1 MFKKTLI
8 VTLIFGLFGSS
19 VATADVQTEMQ
30 SWFNSMG
37 GYSNVTG
44 AQVVNGQTSTTYT
57 GGNMFI
63 RTPNQNYQIAA
74 FAPPSINAG
83 CGGIDAFAGSFSFI
97 NSSQLTALF
106 RNIGNNAV
114 NYAFM
119 LAIKSASGEMADLL
133 QYLQDAASK
142 INSLNTTS
150 CHAAEGIVN
159 AVGSA
164 ITDNK
169 EQATAQGTA
178 ASTNLF
184 QDAADAL
191 NQWNQSVQAKIQ
203 ARQAASAADPNL
215 SAELNP
221 GNIVY
226 AALKKSNV
234 PTDLYPLMMGLTG
247 AIIILPAGDPS
258 NPSKEKTQW
267 TYVPPTNLSLDDFI
281 GDPSV
286 QTTTSLMGL
295 KCDEPTKCM
304 NPTAQPINVDSLSYE
319 VSKTITEGMNNIS
332 IRHAQTFDSSSIDYA
347 LFTNTTIP
355 LYKLARIAAMDNNP
369 ALASDYSQAI
379 AVNLAYKWMI
389 SVLQNIQAVLATS
402 STTAQSPDVI
412 DASKQL
418 TSQIDK
424 QMQLATLKY
433 QAEYTR
439 IASTISLQQNLKK
452 INDEM
457 MGALSP
463 SIQSSVMKFSR

>member
-1 MFKKTLI
+1 MFKETLI
-8 VTLIFGLFGSS
+8 ATLILGVFGST
-19 VATADVQTEMQ
+19 VASADVQTEMQ

-57 GGNMFI
+57 GGNMFV
-63 RTPNQNYQIAA
+63 RTPIRNYQIAA
-74 FAPPSINAG
+74 FAPPSITAG

-133 QYLQDAASK
+133 QYLQDASSK
-142 INSLNTTS
+142 INSLNTSS
-150 CHAAEGIVN
+150 CEAAQGIVN
-159 AVGSA
+159 AAGSA

-169 EQATAQGTA
+169 EQAIAQGSA

-184 QDAADAL
+184 QDATDAL
-191 NQWNQSVQAKIQ
+191 NQWNQSEQAKIQ
-203 ARQAASAADPNL
+203 ARNAASAADPNL

-226 AALKKSNV
+226 TALQKSNV
-234 PTDLYPLMMGLTG
+234 PADLYPLMMGLTG
-247 AIIILPAGDPS
+247 AIIIHPAGDPS

-267 TYVPPTNLSLDDFI
+267 TYVPPTSLSLDDFI

-295 KCDEPTKCM
+295 VCDEPTKCL
-304 NPTAQPINVDSLSYE
+304 NPTAQPINADSLSYE
-319 VSKTITEGMNNIS
+319 VNKTIMAGMINIQN
-332 IRHAQTFDSSSIDYA
+332 RAAQNFSSSDMT

-355 LYKLARIAAMDNNP
+355 LYKLARIAAMNNNP
-369 ALASDYSQAI
+369 ALASDYSQVI
-379 AVNLAYKWMI
+379 AVNLAYNWMI
-389 SVLQNIQAVLATS
+389 SVLQNIRAVLATS
-402 STTAQSPDVI
+402 STTAQAQDVI
-412 DASKQL
+412 KASGKL
-418 TSQIDK
+418 TAQIDK
-424 QMQLATLKY
+424 QMQLATIKY
-433 QAEYTR
+433 QSEYTR
-439 IASTISLQQNLKK
+439 IASTVNLQQNLKK

-457 MGALSP
+457 VGAFSP
-463 SIQSSVMKFSR
+463 SIQNSIMKFSR

>member
-8 VTLIFGLFGSS
+8 TTLIFGFFGST

-57 GGNMFI
+57 GGNLFV
-63 RTPNQNYQIAA
+63 RTPNRNYQIAA
-74 FAPPSINAG
+74 FAPPSITAG

-133 QYLQDAASK
+133 QYLQDASQK
-142 INSLNTTS
+142 INSLNTSS
-150 CHAAEGIVN
+150 CEAAQGIVN

-164 ITDNK
+164 ITDDK
-169 EQATAQGTA
+169 EQATTQGTA

-184 QDAADAL
+184 ADATDAL
-191 NQWNQSVQAKIQ
+191 NQWNQSEQAKIQ
-203 ARQAASAADPNL
+203 ARNAASAADPNL

-226 AALKKSNV
+226 SALQKSNV
-234 PTDLYPLMMGLTG
+234 PADMYPLMMGLTG
-247 AIIILPAGDPS
+247 AIIIHPAGDGS
-258 NPSKEKTQW
+258 NSSHDAQW
-267 TYVPPTNLSLDDFI
+267 VYVPPTGLKLDDFI

-286 QTTTSLMGL
+286 QTTTTLMGL
-295 KCDEPTKCM
+295 QCDEPSKCM
-304 NPTAQPINVDSLSYE
+304 NPTPQAINADSLSYE
-319 VSKTITEGMNNIS
+319 VNKTIMAGMINIQS
-332 IRHAQTFDSSSIDYA
+332 RTAQNFSASDMT

-355 LYKLARIAAMDNNP
+355 LYKLARVAAMNNNP
-369 ALASDYSQAI
+369 ALASDYAQVI
-379 AVNLAYKWMI
+379 AVNLAYNWMM
-389 SVLQNIQAVLATS
+389 SVLQNIRSVLATS
-402 STTAQSPDVI
+402 ETTAQAQDVI
-412 DASKQL
+412 KASGKL
-418 TSQIDK
+418 TAQIDK
-424 QMQLATLKY
+424 QLQLATLQY
-433 QAEYTR
+433 QSEYGR
-439 IASTISLQQNLKK
+439 IASTINLQQNLKK

-457 MGALSP
+457 MDAFSP
-463 SIQSSVMKFSR
+463 SIQNSVLRFSR